1 MADSINEISKLI
13 VAEALRNSLV
23 SAGRY
28 NPNDVVKP
36 TAILW
41 TDVDHQWATVIPHLR
56 NLLPELLVY
65 GSYQPEK
72 KTGPAIWLRCVI
84 ERMLPAVELPEN
96 AIPIIYLPGVSRQL
110 LRNAQECPDELKP
123 FVELQYRGVCWTQK
137 NGKDW
142 TVEAF
147 MVSDDGG
154 LVLDIARDAA
164 TKASMIRSLAEL
176 ASCPI
181 TKLQGKHLEAEDFD
195 KLMVED
201 TVKDFLVWLD
211 NPKATREAWSDAKW
225 SAFSSRCKAELGFDP
240 QKDGEIAGAE
250 LLGLKEGKW
259 SSVWHRF
266 AESPALYPGIPS
278 HLRKAAPAPKT
289 LFDDRSSWPQH
300 NEEREDSLRKE
311 LLQLHNISSSEA
323 RQKILETEKEHG
335 ARREWVWARL
345 GATPLAD
352 ALKHLQLLA
361 RITEKTPSGATLHGM
376 AEQYATGGWEADAA
390 VLDAMA
396 AVKSSA
402 DYQAVQAAIRSVYL
416 NWLQSGAEHFQK
428 LIASTPLP
436 SSDEISGA
444 EIGIGNG
451 CVILFADGLRWDI
464 ANKLV
469 SLINIKGWKYQM
481 ANHWASLPT
490 VTATAKPA
498 ISPIA
503 KKLKGITPGE
513 DFSPVIAETS
523 QAINTDRFRKLL
535 ENEKI
540 HYISA
545 DETGDPAGKAWTEQG
560 DIDKLGH
567 DQQGKLAWRIG
578 EQLDLLMERLAALI
592 DAGWKEIRIVTDHGW
607 LLMPGG
613 LPKVDLP
620 KYLTESRW
628 ARCASVKE
636 GATVGCPTAP
646 WFWNQVQYVAFG
658 PGISCFGNGFEYA
671 HGGASLQECFIP
683 SIMLK
688 VEKAAAGFAA
698 IGSAKWTGLRCR
710 VQVQPANQGMKV
722 DIRIKT
728 NDEHSSIAQVKAVS
742 DKGEA
747 SLLVE
752 DDSLEGTSAV
762 IVLIDAAGN
771 VINKKA
777 TIIGSEE

>member
-1 MADSINEISKLI
+1 M
-13 VAEALRNSLV
+13 
-23 SAGRY
+23 
-28 NPNDVVKP
+28 
-36 TAILW
+36 
-41 TDVDHQWATVIPHLR
+41 
-56 NLLPELLVY
+56 
-65 GSYQPEK
+65 
-72 KTGPAIWLRCVI
+72 
-84 ERMLPAVELPEN
+84 
-96 AIPIIYLPGVSRQL
+96 
-110 LRNAQECPDELKP
+110 
-123 FVELQYRGVCWTQK
+123 
-137 NGKDW
+137 
-142 TVEAF
+142 
-147 MVSDDGG
+147 
-154 LVLDIARDAA
+154 
-164 TKASMIRSLAEL
+164 
-176 ASCPI
+176 
-181 TKLQGKHLEAEDFD
+181 
-195 KLMVED
+195 
-201 TVKDFLVWLD
+201 
-211 NPKATREAWSDAKW
+211 
-225 SAFSSRCKAELGFDP
+225 
-240 QKDGEIAGAE
+240 
-250 LLGLKEGKW
+250 
-259 SSVWHRF
+259 
-266 AESPALYPGIPS
+266 
-278 HLRKAAPAPKT
+278 
-289 LFDDRSSWPQH
+289 
-300 NEEREDSLRKE
+300 
-311 LLQLHNISSSEA
+311 
-323 RQKILETEKEHG
+323 
-335 ARREWVWARL
+335 WARL

-352 ALKHLQLLA
+352 ALIHLQLLA
-361 RITEKTPSGATLHGM
+361 RITEKTPGGATLHGM

-396 AVKSSA
+396 AVKSTA
-402 DYQAVQAAIRSVYL
+402 DYQAVQASIRSVYL

-464 ANKLV
+464 ANKLATLF
-469 SLINIKGWKYQM
+469 SIKGWKYQL
-481 ANHWASLPT
+481 ANRWASLPT

-513 DFSPVIAETS
+513 DFSPVVAETN
-523 QAINTDRFRKLL
+523 QVINTDRFRKLL
-535 ENEKI
+535 ESEKI
-540 HYISA
+540 QYISA
-545 DETGDPAGKAWTEQG
+545 DETGDPSGKAWTEQG

-567 DQQGKLAWRIG
+567 AQQGKLAWRIG

-592 DAGWKEIRIVTDHGW
+592 DAGWKEIKIVTDHGW

-636 GATVGCPTAP
+636 GATVDCPTAP
-646 WFWNQVQYVAFG
+646 WFWNKAQYVAFG

-683 SIMLK
+683 IITLK
-688 VEKAAAGFAA
+688 VEKSAAGLAA
-698 IGSAKWTGLRCR
+698 IESAKWTGLRCR

-762 IVLIDAAGN
+762 IVLFDAAGN